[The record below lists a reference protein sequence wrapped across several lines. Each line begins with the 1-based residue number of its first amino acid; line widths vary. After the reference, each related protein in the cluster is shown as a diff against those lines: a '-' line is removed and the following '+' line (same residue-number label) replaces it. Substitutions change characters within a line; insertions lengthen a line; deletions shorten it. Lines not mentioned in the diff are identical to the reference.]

1 MAWSSRQGGLVC
13 GKLVPWPGYDQVL
26 GEVGQRNLGFLGSDG
41 DISLFDEA
49 LSLAGVFMNLGGFD
63 SP

>member
-1 MAWSSRQGGLVC
+1 MC

-41 DISLFDEA
+41 DISLFDET
-49 LSLAGVFMNLGGFD
+49 LSLAGIFMNLGGFD